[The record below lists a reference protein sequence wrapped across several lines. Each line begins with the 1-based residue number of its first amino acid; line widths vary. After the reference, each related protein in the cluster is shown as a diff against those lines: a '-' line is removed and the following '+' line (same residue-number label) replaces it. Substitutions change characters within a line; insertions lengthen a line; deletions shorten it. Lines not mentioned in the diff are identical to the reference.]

1 MRCAETFPEAAPM
14 KLLPPLAAAA
24 IACSLGV
31 TAADAADRQ
40 HRRDGAYAQKHYRDG
55 YRRDW
60 HRGYRHSYPRLHLH
74 WSAPYRPY
82 RYYDPYWYYPAPV
95 YAYPYPLYEPI
106 VVERVY
112 EEPPRY
118 YEEPRLER
126 PEPYRERP
134 RAQAEPSRIAP
145 KAAAIPEP
153 RLERYTLSAKE
164 LFEFD
169 KATLRKPQPKLDEIA
184 DVLRRHPQIGDV
196 TVTGYTDRLGTDGYN
211 QALSERR
218 ANAVKGYLVEKGVA
232 ANRLKAV
239 GRGEANPVVRCDDA
253 GKADLI
259 KCLEPNRRVEV
270 EGITVERRLPAAS

>member
-1 MRCAETFPEAAPM
+1 MLLGEAHNRRRPTALIPRPELAEVWDPFA
-14 KLLPPLAAAA
+14 LPLF
-24 IACSLGV
+24 C
-31 TAADAADRQ
+31 
-40 HRRDGAYAQKHYRDG
+40 
-55 YRRDW
+55 
-60 HRGYRHSYPRLHLH
+60 HSYPRLHLH